1 MNADTYPFAVR
12 LIGFAGAQAAALAA
26 ALGRVPAG
34 GPAYFCLSA
43 DSLQEPDLLLVN
55 GADLKA
61 LATLAALSPAPA
73 TTLSSGPGPGGVR
86 PALLLG
92 APAPAL
98 RLAYPSLPLPCDDD
112 SLHAELA
119 RLVERRADALARL
132 AATGLPPPAERR
144 THERLDLD
152 LTDPAEYADRRS
164 PPEARRGAVLV
175 VDRNARFSQHI
186 AKLLKP
192 WDIPTMWASDEP
204 SALAACAD
212 APQMLAPVAVVL
224 INTSLSEI
232 DPYALC
238 AVLREQGGVE
248 AGALVRPP
256 DVVFTVSHDYRYDS
270 ARARAAGAAGLLDKP
285 VSDATLRT
293 VLKKLMR
300 LA

>member
-1 MNADTYPFAVR
+1 MNADKFPFAVR
-12 LIGFAGAQAAALAA
+12 LIGFAGAQADALAA
-26 ALGRVPAG
+26 ALARGPVAG
-34 GPAYFCLSA
+34 QAGWPAYFCLSA
-43 DSLQEPDLLLVN
+43 DSLQEPDLLIAN

-61 LATLAALSPAPA
+61 LAALAALSP
-73 TTLSSGPGPGGVR
+73 GPGPGPGDVR

-92 APAPAL
+92 APAPEL
-98 RLAYPSLPLPCDDD
+98 RLPYPSLPLPCDAD

-132 AATGLPPPAERR
+132 AGTGMPPPAERR

-152 LTDPAEYADRRS
+152 LTDPSEYAALRS
-164 PPEARRGAVLV
+164 QGHDRRGAVLV
-175 VDRNARFSQHI
+175 VDRNARLSQHV
-186 AKLLKP
+186 ARLLRP
-192 WDIPTMWASDEP
+192 WDIPSLWASDEP

-224 INTSLSEI
+224 LDTALAEI
-232 DPYALC
+232 DACALC
-238 AVLREQGGVE
+238 AVLREQGGNS
-248 AGALVRPP
+248 PP
-256 DVVFTVSHDYRYDS
+256 DVVFMVSGGHQYDG

-285 VSDATLRT
+285 VSDPTLRA

>member
-1 MNADTYPFAVR
+1 MNADTFPFAVR
-12 LIGFAGAQAAALAA
+12 LIGFAGAQADALAA
-26 ALGRVPAG
+26 ALGRTPPG
-34 GPAYFCLSA
+34 GPAYFCVSA

-61 LATLAALSPAPA
+61 LAALATLSP
-73 TTLSSGPGPGGVR
+73 GDVR

-92 APAPAL
+92 AAAPAL
-98 RLAYPSLPLPCDDD
+98 APAYPSLPLPCDDD

-132 AATGLPPPAERR
+132 AGTGRPPPAERR
-144 THERLDLD
+144 TRARLDLD
-152 LTDPAEYADRRS
+152 LTDPSDYAVQRS
-164 PPEARRGAVLV
+164 PAEDRRGAVLV

-186 AKLLKP
+186 GKLLKP
-192 WDIPTMWASDEP
+192 WDVATLWASDEP

-224 INTSLSEI
+224 VNTSLAGI

-238 AVLREQGGVE
+238 AALRAQGGV
-248 AGALVRPP
+248 AGGVAVRAP
-256 DVVFTVSHDYRYDS
+256 DVIFTVSRGYPYDS

-285 VSDATLRT
+285 VSDPTLRA
-293 VLKKLMR
+293 VLMKLMR

>member
-1 MNADTYPFAVR
+1 MNADTFPFAVR
-12 LIGFAGAQAAALAA
+12 LIGFARAQSDALAA
-26 ALGRVPAG
+26 ALGRTPPG

-61 LATLAALSPAPA
+61 LATLAALSP
-73 TTLSSGPGPGGVR
+73 GDVR

-92 APAPAL
+92 AAAPGLAP
-98 RLAYPSLPLPCDDD
+98 AYPSLPLPCDDD

-132 AATGLPPPAERR
+132 AGTGLPPPAERR
-144 THERLDLD
+144 ARARLDLD
-152 LTDPAEYADRRS
+152 LTDPSEYAGQRS
-164 PPEARRGAVLV
+164 PAGDRRGAVLV

-186 AKLLKP
+186 AMLLKP
-192 WDIPTMWASDEP
+192 WDVPTLWASDEP

-224 INTSLSEI
+224 INTSLAGI

-238 AVLREQGGVE
+238 AALRAQGGVE
-248 AGALVRPP
+248 GGVAVRAP
-256 DVVFTVSHDYRYDS
+256 DVVFTVSRGYPYDS

-285 VSDATLRT
+285 VSDPTLRA
-293 VLKKLMR
+293 VLTKLMR
-300 LA
+300 IAG

>member
-1 MNADTYPFAVR
+1 MNADTFPFAVR
-12 LIGFAGAQAAALAA
+12 LIGFPRAQADALAA
-26 ALGRVPAG
+26 ALGRAPPG
-34 GPAYFCLSA
+34 GPAYFCLSG

-61 LATLAALSPAPA
+61 LAALAALSP
-73 TTLSSGPGPGGVR
+73 GDVR

-92 APAPAL
+92 APPSGLAP
-98 RLAYPSLPLPCDDD
+98 AYPSLPLPCDDA
-112 SLHAELA
+112 SLHAELE

-132 AATGLPPPAERR
+132 AGSGLPPPAERR
-144 THERLDLD
+144 TRERLDLD
-152 LTDPAEYADRRS
+152 LTDPARYAAQRS
-164 PPEARRGAVLV
+164 AGQDRRGAVLV
-175 VDRNARFSQHI
+175 VDRNALLSQHI

-192 WDIPTMWASDEP
+192 WDVPTLWASDEP

-224 INTSLSEI
+224 INTSLPEI

-238 AVLREQGGVE
+238 AVLRAQGGSRE
-248 AGALVRPP
+248 GERLP
-256 DVVFTVSHDYRYDS
+256 DVVFMVSRAYPYDS

-285 VSDATLRT
+285 ISDATLRA